1 MYKYE
6 NNYNILDSFEMQD
19 VKTLEKTL
27 EATDWRG
34 KYVLTGTHYKPTES
48 QILKILKEKYE
59 KI

>member
-27 EATDWRG
+27 ESTDWRG
-34 KYVLTGTHYKPTES
+34 NYVFTGTQYKPTEC
-48 QILKILKEKYE
+48 QILNILKEKYE
-59 KI
+59 D